1 MRNSASLSSEVPVPS
16 SSPGSPVTR
25 RDGGV
30 TWRAVVLSLLLAA
43 AFGYMIP
50 IIDFK
55 IRNTKLGSGHLPIG
69 AVGVLLV
76 LLLIINPILKVV
88 RGQWALTRNE
98 TLTVY
103 ITTLFSTLVPGM
115 GSENLFV
122 SYIIAPFY
130 FATRENKWLEFLQP
144 YLKPWFTPAISNEGV
159 YGPAQQE
166 AVTGWF
172 NGAAPSA
179 TGVAV
184 PWGVWLVPLL
194 MWGSLVFASYIMLG
208 TLSVMLRAQWGEREA
223 LAFPLLKLPM
233 EMTEDVD
240 ANNRLTIGKFFGN
253 PALWIGFGVAVF
265 IEGMNGLHF
274 YFSDVPFV
282 PLSFPLGSLFT
293 ETPWNQM
300 APMALLCFPIFVA
313 ITFLLTTEVSLSL
326 WLFLW
331 IFQFQYIM
339 AYWAGLPYGTLP
351 PAVGHSGD
359 GVARTFTAFQ
369 QVGAYLGYVAILLWT
384 AREHFKYIA
393 LRAFGKRSALP
404 AEADEPLSYPM
415 AFWGFVLSFVYL
427 VAWSC
432 LAGMRIDVALALW
445 ILYLVTAIALSR
457 AVIEG
462 GVMFINQGWVPL
474 GALAQLFG
482 SGPGRWLGTASLV
495 PGSFLQV
502 TFFQDMRAFI
512 MPSFLHGFKMAHDRK
527 IESRKLWFLIFASI
541 GVSMAAGLW
550 MKVSMGY
557 TSGALTFHP
566 WFATVAA
573 RYPAEVS
580 QKLMQGG
587 EAGIGNWFWM
597 GIGIAATVGMMAAR
611 ARFAWFPLHPIGYL
625 LALTAPVQRAWFSFF
640 LGWAFKVLIVK
651 FGGHDAYKRMIP
663 VALGIILG
671 EVSMILFWLLIDAW
685 QGRGFHE
692 ILP

>member
-1 MRNSASLSSEVPVPS
+1 MRFPATSPSEISTPAALAE
-16 SSPGSPVTR
+16 R

-30 TWRAVVLSLLLAA
+30 TWRVVLLSLLLAGL
-43 AFGYMIP
+43 FGYMIP
-50 IIDFK
+50 IVDFK
-55 IRNTKLGSGHLPIG
+55 IMNTKLGSGHLPIG
-69 AVGVLLV
+69 AVAVLLA
-76 LLLIINPILKVV
+76 LLLLINPILKKV
-88 RGQWALTRNE
+88 RQQWAFTRNE
-98 TLTVY
+98 VLTVY

-144 YLKPWFTPAISNEGV
+144 YLKPWFTPALNPGGTF
-159 YGPAQQE
+159 GPIQQN
-166 AVTGWF
+166 VVNGWY
-172 NGAAPSA
+172 NGATPGL

-184 PWGVWLVPLL
+184 PWGVWLAPLL
-194 MWGSLVFASYIMLG
+194 MWGSLVFASYVMLG

-233 EMTEDVD
+233 EMTENVD
-240 ANNRLTIGKFFGN
+240 ANNVVNIRKFFSN
-253 PALWIGFGVAVF
+253 PSLWIGFGVAVF
-265 IEGMNGLHF
+265 IEGMNGLNV
-274 YFSDVPFV
+274 YFPDVPYV
-282 PLSFPLGSLFT
+282 PLSFPMSSLFT

-331 IFQFQYIM
+331 IFQFQYIV
-339 AYWAGLPYGTLP
+339 AYWLGFPYGTLP

-369 QVGAYLGYVAILLWT
+369 QVGAYLGYVAILMWT

-393 LRAFGKRSALP
+393 LRAFGRRRAQS
-404 AEADEPLSYPM
+404 AEADEPLSYPV

-432 LAGMRIDVALALW
+432 LAGMRVDVAIALW
-445 ILYLVTAIALSR
+445 VLYLVTAIALSR

-482 SGPGRWLGTASLV
+482 SGAGRWLGTASLV

-512 MPSFLHGFKMAHDRK
+512 MPSFLHGFKIAHDRK
-527 IESRKLWFLIFASI
+527 IESRKLWVLIMASLL
-541 GVSMAAGLW
+541 VSMAVGLW

-557 TSGALTFHP
+557 TSGGLTFHP

-573 RYPAEVS
+573 RYPAEVT

-587 EAGIGNWFWM
+587 EAGAGNWFWM
-597 GIGIAATVGMMAAR
+597 GIGIAATVGMMAMR

-640 LGWAFKVLIVK
+640 LGWAFKTLIVK
-651 FGGHDAYKRMIP
+651 FGGHDAYKKMVP

-671 EVSMILFWLLIDAW
+671 EVSMIIFWLFIDAW
-685 QGRGFHE
+685 QVRGSHG